1 MSEGYSFL
9 FVSSLI
15 PCREGREH
23 PPRACEGHAEGA
35 VAHFCCL
42 KPLSSRRAWLG
53 CGKLGKLLGMEP
65 TGGLEPG
72 RKLVVG
78 GDGAGDERLGW

>member
-1 MSEGYSFL
+1 
-9 FVSSLI
+9 
-15 PCREGREH
+15 
-23 PPRACEGHAEGA
+23 